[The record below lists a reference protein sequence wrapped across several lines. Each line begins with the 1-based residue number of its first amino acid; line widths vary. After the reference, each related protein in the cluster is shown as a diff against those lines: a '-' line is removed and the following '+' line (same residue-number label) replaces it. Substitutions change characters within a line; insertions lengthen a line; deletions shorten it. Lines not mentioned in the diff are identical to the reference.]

1 MVAVTFLDVLIFS
14 LTGRSRLIT
23 AKVLCVLT
31 FSRSGR
37 SRIVF
42 SPIGRCKT
50 ITAIPFCDLI
60 FSLSGRNNYSI
71 ILGVLIFSLDW
82 VYRLK
87 VCYGQKVRFSSGLGG
102 YMYIKK
108 RQEICSRE
116 FKSSL
121 MYWYM
126 YKHRQSTVC
135 YTESV
140 IGI

>member
-14 LTGRSRLIT
+14 LTGRSRIIT
-23 AKVLCVLT
+23 AKFLCVLT

-42 SPIGRCKT
+42 SLIGRCKI
-50 ITAIPFCDLI
+50 ITAILFCDLI
-60 FSLSGRNNYSI
+60 FSLSGKNNYSI

-82 VYRLK
+82 VCRLK

-108 RQEICSRE
+108 KTRNL
-116 FKSSL
+116 F
-121 MYWYM
+121 
-126 YKHRQSTVC
+126 
-135 YTESV
+135 
-140 IGI
+140 